1 MKICRQ
7 YQMNMFLEP
16 EQNEV
21 RIPPTDR
28 DQMKE
33 LLGKLMITVLE
44 EEKKKRKESKTEKR
58 SPEVRKEE
66 HRENLSLK
74 EAEHE

>member
-1 MKICRQ
+1 
-7 YQMNMFLEP
+7 MFLEP
-16 EQNEV
+16 DQNEI

>member
-1 MKICRQ
+1 MTSCRQ

-16 EQNEV
+16 DQNEI

-74 EAEHE
+74 ETEHE

>member
-1 MKICRQ
+1 MTSCRQ

-16 EQNEV
+16 DQNEI

>member
-7 YQMNMFLEP
+7 HQMNMFLEP

-33 LLGKLMITVLE
+33 LLGKLMITVLD
-44 EEKKKRKESKTEKR
+44 EKKKRKERKKEKR

-74 EAEHE
+74 ETEHE

>member
-16 EQNEV
+16 DQNEI

-33 LLGKLMITVLE
+33 LLGKLMITVLDE
-44 EEKKKRKESKTEKR
+44 KKRKERKKEKR

-74 EAEHE
+74 ETEHE